1 MSLTT
6 PFNQA
11 HHRFATV
18 VAFCTFLLIIAGAL
32 VTSNDAGLAVP
43 DWPTSFNHW
52 PVTYGYFA
60 VPLVGGIRWE
70 HGHRIIAQVI
80 GLLTIV
86 LAVWTSKVDRRPWMR
101 KLGWAALATV
111 IAQGV
116 LGGITVLHF
125 LPPSVSAAHATLGQT
140 FFCLVVAL
148 WLFTGRTWVQDP
160 RMQLPTKRP
169 SLPWLA
175 TASAACVYVQ
185 LILGAAFRHHGI
197 KLLPHIIS
205 AAVVT
210 FVLLWT
216 VVRVLSE
223 YALVEQLRRPALMLL
238 TLLMVQLALGF
249 GAWLTRVEW
258 GRDAPQPGM
267 AMVYTTVSHVAVGAL
282 LLATTVVLAIQAWRH
297 VAIPTAERIPAG
309 AAKPVTV

>member
-1 MSLTT
+1 M
-6 PFNQA
+6 
-11 HHRFATV
+11 

-43 DWPTSFNHW
+43 DWPTSFHHW
-52 PVTYGYFA
+52 PVTYGYFT
-60 VPLVGGIRWE
+60 VPMVGGIRWE
-70 HGHRIIAQVI
+70 HGHRILAQLI

-86 LAVWTSKVDRRPWMR
+86 LAVWTSKVDRRSWMR

-125 LPPSVSAAHATLGQT
+125 LPPSVSAAHATLAQT
-140 FFCLVVAL
+140 FFCMIVAL
-148 WLFTGRTWVQDP
+148 WLFTGRTWVQEP

-205 AAVVT
+205 AAGGD
-210 FVLLWT
+210 
-216 VVRVLSE
+216 VLSCCGRWC
-223 YALVEQLRRPALMLL
+223 ACSVNMRRCNSFAVPLSCC
-238 TLLMVQLALGF
+238 
-249 GAWLTRVEW
+249 WL
-258 GRDAPQPGM
+258 
-267 AMVYTTVSHVAVGAL
+267 S
-282 LLATTVVLAIQAWRH
+282 
-297 VAIPTAERIPAG
+297 
-309 AAKPVTV
+309 

>member
-1 MSLTT
+1 M
-6 PFNQA
+6 
-11 HHRFATV
+11 

-43 DWPTSFNHW
+43 DWPTSFHHW
-52 PVTYGYFA
+52 PVTYGYFT
-60 VPLVGGIRWE
+60 VPMVGGIRWE
-70 HGHRIIAQVI
+70 HGHRILAQLI

-86 LAVWTSKVDRRPWMR
+86 LAVWTSKVDRRAWMR

-125 LPPSVSAAHATLGQT
+125 LPPSVSAAHATLAQT
-140 FFCLVVAL
+140 FFCMIVAL
-148 WLFTGRTWVQDP
+148 WLFTGRTWVQEP

-175 TASAACVYVQ
+175 TASVACVYVQ

-223 YALVEQLRRPALMLL
+223 YAQVQQLRRPALMLL
-238 TLLMVQLALGF
+238 ALLMVQLTLGF

-258 GRDAPQPGM
+258 GRDAPQPGT
-267 AMVYTTVSHVAVGAL
+267 AMVYATVSHVAVGAL

-297 VAIPTAERIPAG
+297 VAIPTAERIPAH
-309 AAKPVTV
+309 AVKPVAV